1 MRNEIEMTDIETF
14 RAWQKMRNAGYSLS
28 LRNDA
33 LAVEPAT
40 LNEQQKQFI
49 VRAKDKFVRLLHD
62 AKFVEE
68 LVKEAGTAGLDWKQG
83 TETWEDARLLAAN
96 AVLYATGRIVNYD
109 GIRYHQS
116 VARTHEL

>member
-1 MRNEIEMTDIETF
+1 MTDIETF

-33 LAVEPAT
+33 LAVEPVT
-40 LNEQQKQFI
+40 LSEQQKQFI
-49 VRAKDKFVRLLHD
+49 VRAKNKFVRLLHD
-62 AKFVEE
+62 AKFVED

-96 AVLYATGRIVNYD
+96 AVLYADGRMVNYD
-109 GIRYHQS
+109 GIRYHS
-116 VARTHEL
+116 TVRSSYAGKEGK